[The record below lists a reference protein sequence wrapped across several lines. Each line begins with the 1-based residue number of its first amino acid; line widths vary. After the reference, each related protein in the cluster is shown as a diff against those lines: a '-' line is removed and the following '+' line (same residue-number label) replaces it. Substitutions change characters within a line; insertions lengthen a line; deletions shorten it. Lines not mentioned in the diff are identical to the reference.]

1 MPDSISIGLFS
12 YFLKVWPQTTKRQSC
27 YTLFFDL
34 QENGP
39 IIESEKKSAFFFLHD
54 MGDIIIEFSNWI
66 WGPPILVLLLGGGAY
81 FFIHSG
87 FIPFTKM
94 GHAFELLRG
103 RYDDDLAPGQITS
116 RQALS
121 SAIASTVGLGNISGV
136 AIALNMGG
144 PGAIFWMWIAAF
156 VGMAT
161 KFYTCSLAIM
171 YRGTDSAGV
180 IQGGPMYV
188 IDQGMGKK
196 WKFLS
201 YIFCIAGVI
210 GLLAIFQ
217 ANQLT
222 AVIQAVLI
230 EPDTLEETVRNRW
243 IIGFI
248 MMGLTAMVILGGIQ
262 RIAMVAS
269 RLVPFMVGIYFFTVL
284 IIVFN
289 YAWDIPEMLKLIVI
303 DAFTGTAVMG
313 GAVGS
318 VIIVGAR
325 RAAFS
330 NEAGIGT
337 APMVHGQSKNKEP
350 IREGL
355 IAMLG
360 PFIDTVVVCTLT
372 ALAILLT
379 RVWETSENDG
389 VKLTLAAF
397 ETAIPFIGKYLL
409 MISVLIFALSTMF
422 TYSYYGHKCANYLF
436 GADKAKYYNYFYLAT
451 IVVGAVVSLEV
462 VVSLVDGMYAVM
474 AFPNMIA
481 ALYLSPKVREATKD
495 YFDRM
500 KKK

>member
-1 MPDSISIGLFS
+1 LSILVIGFGVLQFWSFYWEEGLTFLFTPDLF
-12 YFLKVWPQTTKRQSC
+12 
-27 YTLFFDL
+27 LFERWAML
-34 QENGP
+34 
-39 IIESEKKSAFFFLHD
+39 SAFLE
-54 MGDIIIEFSNWI
+54 GN
-66 WGPPILVLLLGGGAY
+66 
-81 FFIHSG
+81 
-87 FIPFTKM
+87 T
-94 GHAFELLRG
+94 
-103 RYDDDLAPGQITS
+103 
-116 RQALS
+116 
-121 SAIASTVGLGNISGV
+121 AIASTVGLGNISGV

-144 PGAIFWMWIAAF
+144 PGAIFWMWVAAF

-171 YRGTDSAGV
+171 YRGVDSYGI

-188 IDQGMGKK
+188 IDNGMGRK

-222 AVIQAVLI
+222 AVIQAVLL
-230 EPDTLEETVRNRW
+230 EPDSMEETVRNRW

-248 MMGLTAMVILGGIQ
+248 LMVMTAAVILGGIK
-262 RIAMVAS
+262 RIAAVAS
-269 RLVPFMVGIYFFTVL
+269 ALVPFMVGIYFFTVI
-284 IIVFN
+284 IIVFK
-289 YAWDIPEMLKLIVI
+289 YFAGIPDMLALIFV
-303 DAFTGTAVMG
+303 DAFTGNAVMG

-337 APMVHGQSKNKEP
+337 APMVHGQSKNSEP

-379 RVWETSENDG
+379 GVWETTENDG
-389 VKLTLAAF
+389 VKLTLSAF
-397 ETAIPFIGKYLL
+397 EIGIPGIGKYLL
-409 MISVLIFALSTMF
+409 MISVLVFALSTMF
-422 TYSYYGHKCANYLF
+422 TYSYYGHKCMNYLF
-436 GADKAKYYNYFYLAT
+436 GADKADYYNYFYLIT
-451 IVVGAVVSLEV
+451 IVVGAVASLEV
-462 VVSLVDGMYAVM
+462 VVSLVDGMYAIM

-481 ALYLSPKVREATKD
+481 AIYLAPKVKAATID
-495 YFDRM
+495 YFARM
-500 KKK
+500 KQKKS